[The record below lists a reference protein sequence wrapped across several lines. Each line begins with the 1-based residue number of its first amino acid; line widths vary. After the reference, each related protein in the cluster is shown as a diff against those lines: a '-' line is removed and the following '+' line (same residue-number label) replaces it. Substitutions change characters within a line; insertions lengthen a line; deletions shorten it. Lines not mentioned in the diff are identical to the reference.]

1 MRVLFAEYL
10 TWNTPYRVGSHYYAR
25 HFIELGW
32 EVGWLGGE
40 FHLFNLVQNR
50 AELRRKAPLWRSGG
64 VQHADGPWEYA
75 PFKLVPYRD
84 WGPLGH
90 PSLAWH
96 SGRLTV
102 PPIKRVLSQ
111 HGFDRADLLW
121 LSNPQA
127 YPWLINEPG
136 YDRIIY
142 RAADNHALSQGI
154 PVSVINI
161 EEEIAR
167 KADAVLVVHPDSL
180 DRFGR
185 NAPDRTIYMPNGVDL
200 RRFSDAPAPPQEY
213 AALTGPIAVYVGSI
227 NYRFDTALL
236 AEVAARRPDVTFVII
251 GEPVIDISALSAQP
265 NVRLLGAR
273 PPETVPAYL
282 SHADAGLIPFREL
295 PATHNLL
302 SIKIYE
308 YAASGIP
315 TVHASMDAET
325 ARELP
330 IISATGGV
338 HRFCDALD
346 IALGWSAD
354 ERAKARSFAAAN
366 SWDDRYRRL
375 DAIIGRWS

>member
-1 MRVLFAEYL
+1 MKVLFAEYL

-25 HFIELGW
+25 HFVELGW

-40 FHLFNLVQNR
+40 FHLFNLIHNC
-50 AELRRKAPLWRSGG
+50 AELHRKAPLWRSGG
-64 VQHADGPWEYA
+64 VRHPNGPWEYV
-75 PFKLVPYRD
+75 PFKLAPYRD

-96 SGRLTV
+96 SGSLTL
-102 PPIKRVLSQ
+102 PPVKRVLSQ

-136 YDRIIY
+136 YDHIVY

-154 PVSVINI
+154 PASVMNI
-161 EEEIAR
+161 EQEIAR

-180 DRFGR
+180 DRFSAT
-185 NAPDRTIYMPNGVDL
+185 APGRTIHMPNGVDL
-200 RRFSDAPAPPQEY
+200 GRFLGEPAPPQEY
-213 AALTGPIAVYVGSI
+213 AALSGPIAVYVGSI

-236 AEVAARRPDVTFVII
+236 AEVAARRPEVSFVII
-251 GEPVIDISALSAQP
+251 GEPVIDVSALSTQA
-265 NVRLLGAR
+265 NVYLLGAR
-273 PPETVPAYL
+273 APEMVPAYL
-282 SHADAGLIPFREL
+282 RHADAGLIPFQEL

-315 TVHASMDAET
+315 TVHATMDLQA
-325 ARELP
+325 ASGLP
-330 IISATGGV
+330 VISATGGV
-338 HRFCDALD
+338 QRFCDALD
-346 IALGWSAD
+346 AALGWSAV
-354 ERAKARSFAAAN
+354 EKAEARAFAAAN
-366 SWDDRYRRL
+366 SWDDRLRRV
-375 DAIIGRWS
+375 DEIIARWS

>member
-40 FHLFNLVQNR
+40 FHLFNLVHNR

-64 VQHADGPWEYA
+64 FQHANGPWEYV
-75 PFKLVPYRD
+75 PFKFVPYRD

-90 PSLAWH
+90 PWLAWH
-96 SGRLTV
+96 SSRLTI

-111 HGFDRADLLW
+111 HGFDHADLLW

-127 YPWLINEPG
+127 YPWLIDEPG
-136 YDRIIY
+136 YDRIVY

-154 PVSVINI
+154 PASVMDI

-180 DRFGR
+180 ERFSTG
-185 NAPDRTIYMPNGVDL
+185 APGRTIHMPNGVDL
-200 RRFSDAPAPPQEY
+200 SRFHGEPATPQEY

-251 GEPVIDISALSAQP
+251 GEPVIDVSALSAQS
-265 NVRLLGAR
+265 NVLMLGAR
-273 PPETVPAYL
+273 PPDTVPAYL
-282 SHADAGLIPFREL
+282 RHADVGLIPFHEL

-325 ARELP
+325 ARGLP
-330 IISATGGV
+330 IISATGGA
-338 HRFCDALD
+338 HRFCEALD
-346 IALGWSAD
+346 TALVLSA
-354 ERAKARSFAAAN
+354 EEKAVARSFAAAN
-366 SWDDRYRRL
+366 SWDDRYRRV
-375 DAIIGRWS
+375 DEIIARWS